1 MVWKNGEKDKA
12 ADLATAKKS
21 LFGKLKDKSSKS
33 SASPTPTSTSANPY
47 AAAPQTNTNPYATHN
62 VTNDPYAPKSQSSLT
77 QPPTSS
83 FGSLTLNS
91 QQGGPPGYARS
102 VTPTNRPEKSPVPPG
117 GYGGAA
123 PRYPAQGGSA
133 QAGGYGGDAYGNG
146 QSRYG
151 ASGYGGLGRSNSQDT
166 VSTDV
171 ARGTLFGDAPQRA
184 QQQQQQQQQ
193 TFAPEQPSDP
203 SYSNSGGYDSAEMP
217 GGYGAGPDRE
227 LTAEEIEDQD
237 VHTAKS
243 EIRFIKQ
250 QDVAS
255 TRNARRIA
263 EQAEQTGR
271 ETLERLGAQGDRI
284 HNTERNLD
292 LASIN
297 NRHAEEKAREL
308 RTLNR
313 SMWAVH
319 VANPFTKDAKH
330 ERKIHDELEK
340 RQLDRRE
347 QQHTR
352 EAAYGTQA
360 RHQAQQRDING
371 NAVRPGK
378 SSLADRAK
386 YQFEADS
393 EDEEMENEIE
403 GNLDAIGSSVR
414 MLKNVSQ
421 AMNGELTSQ
430 NAHIDRIAGKTDK
443 VDDGI
448 AMNRARL
455 DAISKRG

>member
-1 MVWKNGEKDKA
+1 MGWGKKGEKSKEEPA
-12 ADLATAKKS
+12 ADSSRLRLFSKRSQDAKPPPVNPY
-21 LFGKLKDKSSKS
+21 
-33 SASPTPTSTSANPY
+33 SAAPPPGPNPY
-47 AAAPQTNTNPYATHN
+47 ANHNAADDRYAAPR
-62 VTNDPYAPKSQSSLT
+62 SQSSLT

-91 QQGGPPGYARS
+91 EQGGPPGYARS

-117 GYGGAA
+117 GYGGGA
-123 PRYPAQGGSA
+123 PRYQAQGSSS
-133 QAGGYGGDAYGNG
+133 QAAGYGGDAYGNG

-171 ARGTLFGDAPQRA
+171 VRGALFGDAPQRA
-184 QQQQQQQQQ
+184 QQQQQQQQ
-193 TFAPEQPSDP
+193 TLAPQPPSDP
-203 SYSNSGGYDSAEMP
+203 SYSNSGGYDSADMP
-217 GGYGAGPDRE
+217 GGYGAGPERE
-227 LTAEEIEDQD
+227 LTAEELEDQD
-237 VHTAKS
+237 VQAAKS

-319 VANPFTKDAKH
+319 VPNPFTKEAKH
-330 ERKIHDELEK
+330 ERMLQEDLVKHQKE
-340 RQLDRRE
+340 RRDKE
-347 QQHTR
+347 DTR
-352 EAAYGTQA
+352 KAAFSTEA
-360 RHQAQQRDING
+360 RHQAQQRDIRG
-371 NAVRPGK
+371 NALPGKQK

-386 YQFEADS
+386 FQFEADS

-403 GNLDAIGSSVR
+403 GNIDAIGSSVR
-414 MLKNVSQ
+414 VLKNVAQ

-448 AMNRARL
+448 ALNTARL
-455 DAISKRG
+455 ESIYKRG

>member
-1 MVWKNGEKDKA
+1 MGWGKKGDKIKEDA
-12 ADLATAKKS
+12 EVESAKS
-21 LFGKLKDKSSKS
+21 RLFGGSKRSKDTK
-33 SASPTPTSTSANPY
+33 ATTPASANPY
-47 AAAPQTNTNPYATHN
+47 AAAPQTSANPYATQN
-62 VTNDPYAPKSQSSLT
+62 ALNDPYAPRSQSSLT

-83 FGSLTLNS
+83 FGSLKLNS
-91 QQGGPPGYARS
+91 EQGGPPGYARS
-102 VTPTNRPEKSPVPPG
+102 VTPTNRPEKSAVPPG
-117 GYGGAA
+117 GYGGGP
-123 PRYPAQGGSA
+123 PRYQAQGSSA
-133 QAGGYGGDAYGNG
+133 QASGYGGDAYGTG

-171 ARGTLFGDAPQRA
+171 GRGALFGDAPKRA
-184 QQQQQQQQQ
+184 QQQQQQQQQQQ
-193 TFAPEQPSDP
+193 TFAPQQPSDP

-217 GGYGAGPDRE
+217 GGYGAGPERE
-227 LTAEEIEDQD
+227 LTAEEQEDQD
-237 VHTAKS
+237 VQAAKS

-319 VANPFTKDAKH
+319 VANPFTKNAKH
-330 ERKIHDELEK
+330 ERMINDELDKHQAERLEK
-340 RQLDRRE
+340 K
-347 QQHTR
+347 HTR
-352 EAAYGTQA
+352 DAAFSTQA
-360 RHQAQQRDING
+360 RHQAQQRDLNG
-371 NAVRPGK
+371 NAAQPGK
-378 SSLADRAK
+378 SKASLADRAK

-393 EDEEMENEIE
+393 EDEEMENDIDA
-403 GNLDAIGSSVR
+403 NL
-414 MLKNVSQ
+414 
-421 AMNGELTSQ
+421 
-430 NAHIDRIAGKTDK
+430 
-443 VDDGI
+443 
-448 AMNRARL
+448 
-455 DAISKRG
+455 